1 MTVYV
6 LQEMGRNIRS
16 AEKFGD
22 LKIVLPD
29 NKQIVLSSGPLTH
42 KLKKE
47 LSTFCDD
54 DYLLLIGDPAII
66 ALAGAVASEMNRGKF
81 KILKWD
87 RDEKKYYDI
96 EIDLRGQ
103 MNELLKQMQQDA
115 GATAP
120 NSMGKIGAVANDIA
134 DTDQEISNIEEQLK
148 KKKDYKKHL

>member
-29 NKQIVLSSGPLTH
+29 NRQIVLSSGPLTH

-47 LSTFCDD
+47 LSTFCDN
-54 DYLLLIGDPAII
+54 DYLLLMGDPAII
-66 ALAGAVASEMNRGKF
+66 ALAGAVASDVNGGKF
-81 KILKWD
+81 KVLKWD

-96 EIDLRGQ
+96 EIDLRGR
-103 MNELLKQMQQDA
+103 NE
-115 GATAP
+115 
-120 NSMGKIGAVANDIA
+120 
-134 DTDQEISNIEEQLK
+134 
-148 KKKDYKKHL
+148 

>member
-29 NKQIVLSSGPLTH
+29 NKQMILSSGPLTF
-42 KLKKE
+42 KLQQE
-47 LSTFCDD
+47 LRDFNDN

-66 ALAGAVASEMNRGKF
+66 AVAGAIAAENNNGRF

-87 RDEKKYYDI
+87 RNETKYYDI
-96 EIDLRGQ
+96 EIDLRNR
-103 MNELLKQMQQDA
+103 NE
-115 GATAP
+115 
-120 NSMGKIGAVANDIA
+120 
-134 DTDQEISNIEEQLK
+134 
-148 KKKDYKKHL
+148 